1 MTTTIETLKEKIR
14 NNKILVLRDFYCYH
28 VSAQTYLNSFEKDSI
43 EIDLE
48 NWRYRS
54 SHKTCWAGD
63 PPNIKGYCVES
74 EKNWKELPEEFIL
87 EEKSRSS
94 SSGGSRE
101 SHTITYYKKGE
112 PPVVIYDYSSDSF
125 ACLNCH
131 DEDCD
136 NCPHQYEYGV
146 NILE

>member
-63 PPNIKGYCVES
+63 PPNIVSMGPRHY
-74 EKNWKELPEEFIL
+74 
-87 EEKSRSS
+87 SR
-94 SSGGSRE
+94 GN
-101 SHTITYYKKGE
+101 
-112 PPVVIYDYSSDSF
+112 PPPPF
-125 ACLNCH
+125 
-131 DEDCD
+131 
-136 NCPHQYEYGV
+136 
-146 NILE
+146 